1 MGSVTFENITRTATV
16 IVRHATD
23 CPSKKEGAEW
33 RKCTCRKSL
42 LLYDGATQKQ
52 TRVSAKTRNWSVA
65 EDKAQ
70 QWLDQFDPLKLEIK
84 RLKAEKEVKTVS
96 IEQAVAAY
104 IANKIFELGDNG
116 TVSRT
121 RTLLGDV
128 DPATFEVKRDGKLFD
143 WLTKQMPRPL
153 FISDI
158 TPDHLTSWR
167 NSWGYGSDMTA
178 SVSWTDAKGFFK
190 FCKAQGWISANPA
203 ADLKRPKVQKGNRT
217 APFSDKQYDSIL
229 AAAKGD
235 HRLEAF
241 LELLRWSGMA
251 LIDAVQFD
259 PKTLDDDGV
268 LRYKRAKTGVLA
280 TVPIPAHV
288 STLLRGVP
296 LGECK
301 ADQPFRRPG
310 VTIASA
316 IHEWRRELQRIFKQA
331 GITEVQ
337 TEVGKRPAHPHM
349 LRDTC
354 AVWYL
359 RHGVKL
365 HGVSKILGHSNP
377 TITARAYLPF
387 VKELE
392 TAHIDEVQQV
402 LEAAKPRQ
410 AGRKVVNISGDSEKT
425 A

>member
-1 MGSVTFENITRTATV
+1 VDTIHRSATV
-16 IVRHATD
+16 IVRHAAECRD
-23 CPSKKEGAEW
+23 RDKGADW
-33 RKCTCRKSL
+33 RKCDCRKSIL
-42 LLYDGATQKQ
+42 RYDGATQKQ
-52 TRVSAKTRNWSVA
+52 SRVSAKTRSWEKA
-65 EDKAQ
+65 EDAARD
-70 QWLDQFDPLKLEIK
+70 WLDQFDPLRLEIK

-96 IEQAVAAY
+96 IEQAVARY

-143 WLTKQMPRPL
+143 WLAKQMPRPM
-153 FISDI
+153 FISDL
-158 TPDHLTSWR
+158 TPDHLTAWR

-178 SVSWTDAKGFFK
+178 AVSWTDAKGFFK
-190 FCKAQGWISANPA
+190 FCRAQGWISANPA

-217 APFSDKQYDSIL
+217 APFTDKQYDSIL

-268 LRYKRAKTGVLA
+268 LRYKRAKTAVLA
-280 TVPIPAHV
+280 TVPMPAHV
-288 STLLRGVP
+288 TTLLRSVP

-301 ADQPFRRPG
+301 AEQPFRRPG
-310 VTIASA
+310 LTLPSA
-316 IHEWRRELQRIFKQA
+316 IHEWRRALQGLFEQA

-402 LEAAKPRQ
+402 LKAAKPKQ
-410 AGRKVVNISGDSEKT
+410 SGRRVLQITGGTEKT